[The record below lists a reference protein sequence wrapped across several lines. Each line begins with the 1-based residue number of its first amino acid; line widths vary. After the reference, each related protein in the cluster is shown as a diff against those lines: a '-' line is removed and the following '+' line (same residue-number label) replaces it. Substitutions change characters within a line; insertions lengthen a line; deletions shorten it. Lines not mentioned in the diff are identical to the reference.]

1 MVTDGGQ
8 YKDFIYLRVA
18 DAERAAG
25 HVGEGVVNYLRGGAG
40 NSRRVRNLTLLNCV
54 SWEMAGKKWRHG
66 CDDLILNEAI
76 D

>member
-25 HVGEGVVNYLRGGAG
+25 HVGEGVVNYVYLRGGAG
-40 NSRRVRNLTLLNCV
+40 NSRRVRNL
-54 SWEMAGKKWRHG
+54 K
-66 CDDLILNEAI
+66 
-76 D
+76 